1 MSDTRMSDA
10 RRTARSAPAG
20 WTLALAAIGTFLT
33 ALDIVVVA
41 TALPTLRTHL
51 HASLADLEWTINA
64 YNLVLACFMLTGAA
78 LGDRFGRKRLYVTGV
93 TLFTAASAACA
104 LSTTNGELIGFRALQ
119 GLGAAIIM
127 PLTITMV
134 AEVMPVAKRAMAIG
148 VLGGV
153 AGLGV
158 AAGPVIGG
166 VVLEGISW
174 EWIFWINVPVGAAV
188 ALFSALRLHES
199 RGPRPYLD
207 FPGLILAGAAMF
219 AVVWA
224 AVRAPSI
231 GWGSAEVV
239 GMLVSGA
246 FLAVLFLLWERR
258 TATPMLPLAYFRK
271 PAFAGANFAGFV
283 MWVSMIGSLVM
294 ITDLFQIG
302 MGYSPEKS
310 GIRILPWMALPIV
323 FAPLGGALAT
333 RVGNRSVLLVGL
345 ILQGAGLLWL
355 AATAKQGVS
364 YPALLPP
371 LIVSGI
377 GMSFN
382 FPTISNAVVDSVPFG
397 EVGMANGANKA
408 TTELGSVF
416 GVAIMSAVFA
426 ASGSFASP
434 HLFVNGFKPAMYAA
448 GAIALVGLLGAV
460 VLPSRKSAQPSAGA
474 PSAQQQPITERAA
487 A

>member
-1 MSDTRMSDA
+1 MTDTRSTTQSA
-10 RRTARSAPAG
+10 RVG

-33 ALDIVVVA
+33 ALDIVVVS

-78 LGDRFGRKRLYVTGV
+78 LGDRFGRKRLYVIGV
-93 TLFTAASAACA
+93 ILFTAASAACA

-119 GLGAAIIM
+119 GIGAAIIM

-134 AEVMPVAKRAMAIG
+134 AEVMPAGKRAMAIG
-148 VLGGV
+148 LLGGV

-158 AAGPVIGG
+158 AAGPIIGG
-166 VVLEGISW
+166 VLLDALSW
-174 EWIFWINVPVGAAV
+174 QWIFWINVPVGVAV
-188 ALFSALRLHES
+188 ALLSALRLHES

-207 FPGLILAGAAMF
+207 FPGLILAGAGMF

-258 TATPMLPLAYFRK
+258 TTTPMLPLAYFRK
-271 PAFAGANFAGFV
+271 PAFAGPNFAGFV
-283 MWVSMIGSLVM
+283 MWISMIGALVM
-294 ITDLFQIG
+294 ITALFQIG
-302 MGYSPEKS
+302 MGYSPTES
-310 GIRILPWMALPIV
+310 GFRILPWMALPIV
-323 FAPLGGALAT
+323 FAPLGAALAT
-333 RVGNRSVLLVGL
+333 KFGNRPVLLVGL
-345 ILQGAGLLWL
+345 TLQGAGLLWL
-355 AATAKQGVS
+355 AAAAEHGVT
-364 YPALLPP
+364 YATVLPP

-382 FPTISNAVVDSVPFG
+382 FPTVSNAVVESVPFE

-408 TTELGSVF
+408 TTELGAVF

-434 HLFVNGFKPAMYAA
+434 NMFVDGFKPAMYAA
-448 GAIALVGLLGAV
+448 GAIVLVGLLGAF
-460 VLPSRKSAQPSAGA
+460 VLPTKKSALRAA
-474 PSAQQQPITERAA
+474 AVATAQQQPVAERVTS
-487 A
+487 

>member
-1 MSDTRMSDA
+1 MSDTRT
-10 RRTARSAPAG
+10 TARPVSAG
-20 WTLALAAIGTFLT
+20 WTLALAAIGTFLV
-33 ALDIVVVA
+33 ALDIVVVS

-64 YNLVLACFMLTGAA
+64 YNLVFACFMLTGAA

-104 LSTTNGELIGFRALQ
+104 MSTTNGELIGFRALQ
-119 GLGAAIIM
+119 GFGAAIIL

-134 AEVMPVAKRAMAIG
+134 AEVMPVEKRAMAIG

-158 AAGPVIGG
+158 ASGPVIGG

-174 EWIFWINVPVGAAV
+174 QWIFWINVPVGAAV
-188 ALFSALRLHES
+188 ALFSALRIRES
-199 RGPRPYLD
+199 RGPRPHLD
-207 FPGLILAGAAMF
+207 IPGLILAGTSMF

-224 AVRAPSI
+224 VVRAPSI

-239 GMLVSGA
+239 AMLASGT
-246 FLAVLFLLWERR
+246 FLAVVFLGWERR

-271 PAFAGANFAGFV
+271 PAFAGANFASFA
-283 MWVSMIGSLVM
+283 MQIGIIGPLVM
-294 ITDLFQIG
+294 ITGLFQIG
-302 MGYSPEKS
+302 LGYSPEKS
-310 GIRILPWMALPIV
+310 GIRILVWMALPIV

-333 RVGNRSVLLVGL
+333 KFGNRSVLLVGL

-355 AATAKQGVS
+355 AAAAKHGVS
-364 YPALLPP
+364 YPALIPP

-377 GMSFN
+377 GISFN
-382 FPTISNAVVDSVPFG
+382 FPTVANAIVDSVPFE

-416 GVAIMSAVFA
+416 AVAIMAAVFA

-434 HLFVNGFKPAMYAA
+434 NSFVDGFKPAMYVA

-460 VLPSRKSAQPSAGA
+460 VLPSKKSAQPSAGPSAGA
-474 PSAQQQPITERAA
+474 PSVQQPIAERVTS
-487 A
+487 